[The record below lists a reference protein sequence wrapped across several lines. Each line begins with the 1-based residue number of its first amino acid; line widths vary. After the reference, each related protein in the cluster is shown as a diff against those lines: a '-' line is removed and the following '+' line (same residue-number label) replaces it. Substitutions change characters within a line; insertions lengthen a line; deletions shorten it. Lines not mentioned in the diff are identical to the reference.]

1 MVDKRNK
8 IIDFLRGIVI
18 LDMMAVHYSKYFNI
32 IPNIN
37 ISKLIGYTDFA
48 IEGFIILSG
57 FMVGNYYFE
66 KFKKDKKAVIR
77 RLLNR
82 TFEIIKIQ
90 YLMILTISLP
100 LAITMGNMVTQSDT
114 TISYIIKSLLFL
126 NQVPLLH
133 ILPTFIPLFLIAI
146 PILYLLEKDM
156 DFLVLLIS
164 ITFFIIG
171 NFYPYLFNISDI
183 RDKTIFPVILW
194 QIYFVIGV
202 ILGKKSYLRGNELP
216 TKILPHFILSIVIF
230 SILSFWYF
238 GHHIYPYLGGIKD
251 MHNITVKKFPLN
263 ILGLFYHGS
272 ILYIIFCIIILLW
285 RYINGYNALFRT
297 LTLLGRY
304 SLLAFVIHVYFF
316 RILDF
321 INYNMDMSR
330 QIHLLLIAMNI
341 IIILVILKY
350 FAKKQ
355 PSV

>member
-114 TISYIIKSLLFL
+114 TISYI
-126 NQVPLLH
+126 
-133 ILPTFIPLFLIAI
+133 
-146 PILYLLEKDM
+146 
-156 DFLVLLIS
+156 
-164 ITFFIIG
+164 
-171 NFYPYLFNISDI
+171 
-183 RDKTIFPVILW
+183 
-194 QIYFVIGV
+194 
-202 ILGKKSYLRGNELP
+202 
-216 TKILPHFILSIVIF
+216 
-230 SILSFWYF
+230 
-238 GHHIYPYLGGIKD
+238 
-251 MHNITVKKFPLN
+251 
-263 ILGLFYHGS
+263 
-272 ILYIIFCIIILLW
+272 
-285 RYINGYNALFRT
+285 
-297 LTLLGRY
+297 
-304 SLLAFVIHVYFF
+304 
-316 RILDF
+316 
-321 INYNMDMSR
+321 
-330 QIHLLLIAMNI
+330 
-341 IIILVILKY
+341 
-350 FAKKQ
+350 
-355 PSV
+355 